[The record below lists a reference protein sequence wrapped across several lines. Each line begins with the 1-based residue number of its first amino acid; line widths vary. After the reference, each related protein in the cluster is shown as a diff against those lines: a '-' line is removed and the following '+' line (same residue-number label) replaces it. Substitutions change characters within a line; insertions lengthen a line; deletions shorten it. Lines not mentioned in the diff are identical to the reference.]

1 MIDFCLNFI
10 ILHSVEFIVIMIICL
25 ILSFILSEMEIFN
38 VITDISLYIGVTIL
52 AVMITIFSLTMSY
65 NSSQELPR
73 ETISVEQMELHYSE
87 EIRVKIVD
95 SYRMSV
101 VTDRA
106 EYFADRVVFT
116 NNVNNI
122 LLVKQEVKHT
132 SFVGKLIYAQFDAS
146 NYKKQYRTEIFI
158 PKKLDIETEME
169 YTNSIEQ

>member
-1 MIDFCLNFI
+1 MINFCLNFI

-25 ILSFILSEMEIFN
+25 ILSFILSEMEVFN
-38 VITDISLYIGVTIL
+38 VVTDVSLYVGVTIL

-73 ETISVEQMELHYSE
+73 EIVSTEQMELHYSE

-95 SYRMSV
+95 SYRMTV
-101 VTDRA
+101 ITDRS
-106 EYFADRVVFT
+106 EYIADRVVFT
-116 NNVNNI
+116 NSVHNI
-122 LLVKQEVKHT
+122 LLIKQEVKYT
-132 SFVGKLIYAQFDAS
+132 SFVGKLIYAQFDAR